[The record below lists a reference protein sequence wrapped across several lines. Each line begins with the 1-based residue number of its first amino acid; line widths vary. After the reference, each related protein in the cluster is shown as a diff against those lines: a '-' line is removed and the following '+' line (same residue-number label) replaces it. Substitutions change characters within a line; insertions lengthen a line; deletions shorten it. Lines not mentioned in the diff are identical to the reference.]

1 MTTRLLRKLAA
12 LAVLAGLCAACQSA
26 DALHL
31 SGPCA
36 PDMIRL
42 HTAF

>member
-1 MTTRLLRKLAA
+1 MATGLMRKLAA
-12 LAVLAGLCAACQSA
+12 LAFLLGFCAACQSA
-26 DALHL
+26 DTLHL